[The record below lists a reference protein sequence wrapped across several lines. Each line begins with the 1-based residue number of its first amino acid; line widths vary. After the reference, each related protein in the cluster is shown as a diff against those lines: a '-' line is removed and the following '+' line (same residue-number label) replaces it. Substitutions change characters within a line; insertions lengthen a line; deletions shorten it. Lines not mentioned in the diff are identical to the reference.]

1 MCSNENFILTLE
13 APVLHFDVVGLLELL
28 PLAAVA
34 AEPLK
39 ILRKPPSLYKLRIT
53 STGPE
58 YFLGPP
64 DIHADD
70 ECGTPVL
77 CMFYGR
83 EYAIRSPDS
92 LSL

>member
-1 MCSNENFILTLE
+1 MQRLSFMCSNENFILTLE

-39 ILRKPPSLYKLRIT
+39 ILLKPPSLYKLRIT

-64 DIHADD
+64 AAD
-70 ECGTPVL
+70 
-77 CMFYGR
+77 
-83 EYAIRSPDS
+83 
-92 LSL
+92 